1 MGGFGIA
8 PILNSRF
15 AHPKCFNKKG
25 IVTPSTEQIALKTDN
40 RVIGLA
46 VISLIVSG
54 LIVFSFAREVVD
66 QPVEII
72 KNEIP
77 SIGETIFTFALV
89 AREDIENLELRFLFL
104 IPDHRVRA
112 EELVVPDAFG
122 KVNDMIGGYHI
133 EPGNGP
139 EDVLAN
145 IRRLG
150 WFEERMANQ
159 NIVPEEDSTKIE
171 FAGAEYDLLYVD
183 YSQIMD
189 YVIGA
194 NETANLPLVYAALTN
209 STGHSLYMEG
219 SSAFYSWLGT
229 KHIAI
234 SHNEKKTTYVLEHQL
249 TGAPDEF
256 PLSAAPRGTPIF
268 ESVKR
273 DDTISVVINIDPL
286 AEGVYNTL
294 FYLQIIKVYADGEL
308 FGKPIVNVLE

>member
-1 MGGFGIA
+1 M
-8 PILNSRF
+8 
-15 AHPKCFNKKG
+15 
-25 IVTPSTEQIALKTDN
+25 KTDN

-46 VISLIVSG
+46 VISLIVSA

-77 SIGETIFTFALV
+77 SVGETTFTFALV

-104 IPDHRVRA
+104 ATGHRVRA
-112 EELVVPDAFG
+112 EELVDPDAF
-122 KVNDMIGGYHI
+122 VRASDPPQSIGGYHI
-133 EPGNGP
+133 ETGGGP

-150 WFEERMANQ
+150 WFKERMANQ
-159 NIVPEEDSTKIE
+159 NIVPEEDRTKIE
-171 FAGAEYDLLYVD
+171 FAGSEYDLLYVD

-189 YVIGA
+189 YVIGS
-194 NETANLPLVYAALTN
+194 NESANLPLVYAALTN

-219 SSAFYSWLGT
+219 SSAFYSLSGT

-234 SHNEKKTTYVLEHQL
+234 SHNEVKTSYVLEHQL
-249 TGAPDEF
+249 TGASDEF

-286 AEGVYNTL
+286 AEGTVNRL

-308 FGKPIVNVLE
+308 FDVPIVNVLR

>member
-1 MGGFGIA
+1 
-8 PILNSRF
+8 
-15 AHPKCFNKKG
+15 
-25 IVTPSTEQIALKTDN
+25 LKTDS

-46 VISLIVSG
+46 VISLIVSA

-104 IPDHRVRA
+104 VPDHRVRA
-112 EELVVPDAFG
+112 EELVDPDAFG
-122 KVNDMIGGYHI
+122 LVSDSFPSIGGYNI
-133 EPGNGP
+133 EPGGGP
-139 EDVLAN
+139 EDVLDN
-145 IRRLG
+145 ILRLG
-150 WFEERMANQ
+150 WFKEKMANL
-159 NIVPEEDSTKIE
+159 NIAPEEDLAKIE
-171 FAGAEYDLLYVD
+171 FAGSEYDLLYVD

-229 KHIAI
+229 KNIAI

-249 TGAPDEF
+249 TGVPDEL

-268 ESVKR
+268 ESVER
-273 DDTISVVINIDPL
+273 DDTISIVINIDPL
-286 AEGVYNTL
+286 AEGIYNRL

-308 FGKPIVNVLE
+308 YGEPILNVLE

>member
-1 MGGFGIA
+1 M
-8 PILNSRF
+8 
-15 AHPKCFNKKG
+15 
-25 IVTPSTEQIALKTDN
+25 KTDS

-46 VISLIVSG
+46 VISLIVSA
-54 LIVFSFAREVVD
+54 LIVFSFAKEVVD

-104 IPDHRVRA
+104 DPDHRVRA
-112 EELVVPDAFG
+112 EELVDPDAFG
-122 KVNDMIGGYHI
+122 RVNDPFPSIGGYYI
-133 EPGNGP
+133 EPGGDP

-150 WFEERMANQ
+150 WFKEKMANQ
-159 NIVPEEDSTKIE
+159 NIVPEEDRTKIE
-171 FAGAEYDLLYVD
+171 YADSEYDLLYID

-209 STGHSLYMEG
+209 GTGHSLYMEG

-229 KHIAI
+229 KQITI
-234 SHNEKKTTYVLEHQL
+234 SHNENKTSYVLEHQL
-249 TGAPDEF
+249 SGNPGEL
-256 PLSAAPRGTPIF
+256 PLSAAPRGTPVF

-286 AEGVYNTL
+286 AEGLLNRL

-308 FGKPIVNVLE
+308 FDEPVVNVLR

>member
-1 MGGFGIA
+1 M
-8 PILNSRF
+8 
-15 AHPKCFNKKG
+15 
-25 IVTPSTEQIALKTDN
+25 KTDS

-46 VISLIVSG
+46 VISLIVSA
-54 LIVFSFAREVVD
+54 LIVFSFAKEVVD

-77 SIGETIFTFALV
+77 SVGETIFTFALV

-104 IPDHRVRA
+104 TPDHRVRA
-112 EELVVPDAFG
+112 EEMVDPDAF
-122 KVNDMIGGYHI
+122 VRVSDPPPSIGGYHI
-133 EPGNGP
+133 EAGSSP

-150 WFEERMANQ
+150 WFKERMANQ
-159 NIVPEEDSTKIE
+159 NIVPEEDTTKIE
-171 FAGAEYDLLYVD
+171 FAGSEYDLLYVD

-194 NETANLPLVYAALTN
+194 NETANLPLVYAALIN
-209 STGHSLYMEG
+209 STGHSLYLEG

-229 KHIAI
+229 KQVVI
-234 SHNEKKTTYVLEHQL
+234 SHNDQKTTYVLEHQL
-249 TGAPDEF
+249 TGASDEL
-256 PLSAAPRGTPIF
+256 PLSAAPRGTPVF

-286 AEGVYNTL
+286 AEGVLNRL
-294 FYLQIIKVYADGEL
+294 LYLQIIKVYADGEL
-308 FGKPIVNVLE
+308 FDEPIVNVLR

>member
-1 MGGFGIA
+1 
-8 PILNSRF
+8 
-15 AHPKCFNKKG
+15 
-25 IVTPSTEQIALKTDN
+25 LKTDT

-46 VISLIVSG
+46 IISLIVSA
-54 LIVFSFAREVVD
+54 LIVFSFAREIVD

-77 SIGETIFTFALV
+77 SVGETIFTFALV

-104 IPDHRVRA
+104 APDHRVRA
-112 EELVVPDAFG
+112 EELVDPDAFG
-122 KVNDMIGGYHI
+122 RVSDPFPSIGGYYI
-133 EPGNGP
+133 EPGGGP
-139 EDVLAN
+139 EDVLDN

-150 WFEERMANQ
+150 WFKEKMANL
-159 NIVPEEDSTKIE
+159 NIVPEEDLAKIE
-171 FAGAEYDLLYVD
+171 FAGSEYDLLYVD

-219 SSAFYSWLGT
+219 SSAFYSLSGT

-234 SHNEKKTTYVLEHQL
+234 SHNELKTSYVLEHQL

-256 PLSAAPRGTPIF
+256 SLSAAPRGTPIF
-268 ESVKR
+268 DSVKR

-286 AEGVYNTL
+286 AEGTINRL
-294 FYLQIIKVYADGEL
+294 FLLQIIKVYAYGEL
-308 FGKPIVNVLE
+308 FGEPIVNVLR